1 MPLSPASAGAGELAA
16 LATAV
21 CWTGSALANEAAA
34 RRMGVLS
41 LNLLRLVLGS
51 LLLAATASLVRGRAF
66 PLDVPGWA
74 FSWLLL
80 SGLLGL
86 VFGDFCLFRAF
97 VLIGVRRS
105 MLVATVTPALAALIA
120 WPVLGERLVSRD
132 LLGMAL
138 TVAGVGT
145 VVVGRRALPTPGATA
160 LWPGVP
166 LALAGALGQAA
177 GLVLAKVGLTGSTG
191 MAPVHPIAATQIRLV
206 AGLIGFAA
214 LITLSRRWRRLGAAA
229 GDAAGLGL
237 VVLAAVFG
245 PCLGITLSLYAV
257 AHAQAG
263 VASSLMSLTPIF
275 LVPVAR
281 LRGEPLGL
289 PGVLGPLLAVAG
301 VVLLTG

>member
-1 MPLSPASAGAGELAA
+1 MAPGGSGAGEIAA

-34 RRMGVLS
+34 RRMGILS
-41 LNLLRLVLGS
+41 LNLLRLVLAS
-51 LLLAATASLVRGRAF
+51 VLLAATAALVRGRAL
-66 PLDVPGWA
+66 PLDVPDSA
-74 FSWLLL
+74 SSWLLL

-120 WPVLGERLVSRD
+120 WPALGERLVARD
-132 LLGMAL
+132 VAGMVL

-145 VVVGRRALPTPGATA
+145 VILGRRGQPSTAATR

-166 LALAGALGQAA
+166 LALGGALGQAA
-177 GLVLAKVGLTGSTG
+177 GLVLAKIGLTGLTQ
-191 MAPVHPIAATQIRLV
+191 VHPIAGTQIRLA
-206 AGLIGFAA
+206 AGIVGFAV
-214 LITLSRRWRRLGAAA
+214 LITLSRRWWRLGAAA
-229 GDAAGLGL
+229 SDAAGLGM

-257 AHAQAG
+257 TQAQAG
-263 VASSLMSLTPIF
+263 VAASLMSLTPIF

-281 LRGEPLGL
+281 LRGEVVGL
-289 PGVLGPLLAVAG
+289 PGALGPLIAVAG
-301 VVLLTG
+301 VVLLTS